1 MMDQP
6 WGYAA
11 HGEDLAEGGQGEF
24 PMQPICR
31 GPADLD
37 TVRQTRQNGR
47 QQTWRNLS
55 TKVVEDQGWLA

>member
-37 TVRQTRQNGR
+37 YRTPDQAERQAA
-47 QQTWRNLS
+47 NL
-55 TKVVEDQGWLA
+55 A